1 METLVIILRILHIFA
16 GVAWVGGL
24 WMLVLFVEPTVRA
37 LGPDGGKFMNYLV
50 TMRRYPIYATVAA
63 VTTIVAGLVLFGIK
77 WGPVW
82 STPGGLT
89 FLVGGLFGLAAG
101 GVGGS
106 VGATSG
112 KLTNLGGEIARQG
125 GPPTPQQLAEL
136 KALQDRLRQLSLV
149 AAILTSIALLA
160 MAAGRYVND
169 LG

>member
-1 METLVIILRILHIFA
+1 MDTLVIVLRILHIFS
-16 GVAWVGGL
+16 GVAWVGSL

-50 TMRRYPIYATVAA
+50 TMRRYPLYATVAA
-63 VTTIVAGLVLFGIK
+63 LTTILAGLVLFGIK

-101 GVGGS
+101 GVGGM
-106 VGATSG
+106 VGGTTRR
-112 KLTNLGGEIARQG
+112 LTTLGGEIAQQASA
-125 GPPTPQQLAEL
+125 PTPQQLAEL
-136 KALQDRLRQLSLV
+136 KALQDRLRQLSLLT
-149 AAILTSIALLA
+149 AILSSVALLA